1 MGLFERIFR
10 PKSEKEAEKNAR
22 ATFHALSA
30 YTPVFTSWG
39 GKIYESELVRAA
51 IDTRARHVSKLK
63 VETFGTAK
71 PSLQAQLKQG
81 PNAWQTWS
89 QFLYRT
95 STILDIHNTAF
106 IVPVMDKDL
115 NTTGF
120 FPVLPH
126 KVEIKEF
133 KGRLW
138 LRYEFSHGQHAAV
151 ELDRVAI
158 MTRFQYRDDFFGE
171 NNRALDET
179 MKLIHLNNEGIQ
191 EAVKNSATYRFMA
204 QLTNFSTASDLTK
217 ERKRFTEENL
227 RGDSD
232 DGGLLLFPSTYSN
245 IRQIESKPYTV
256 DEKQLELIRENVNNY
271 FGMND
276 EVLQNKAY
284 GDAWNA
290 YYEGAI
296 EPFAIQLSETMTKAA
311 YSERERALGSGIM
324 ATANR
329 LQYMSNAD
337 KLQVSAQM
345 ADRGIMTINEIRD
358 IWNLAPV
365 EGGDVRTLRGEYY
378 TVDEAGNLVRK
389 EEENN
394 GSADT

>member
-1 MGLFERIFR
+1 MALFDRIFR
-10 PKSEKEAEKNAR
+10 PKSEKEADRAAR
-22 ATFHALSA
+22 VTFHALSA

-39 GKIYESELVRAA
+39 GKIYESDLVRAA
-51 IDTRARHVSKLK
+51 IDARARHISKLK
-63 VETFGTAK
+63 VEAYGTAK
-71 PSLQAQLKQG
+71 PGLQAQLKRG

-115 NTTGF
+115 STTGF

-126 KVEIKEF
+126 RVEIKEY

-138 LRYEFSHGQHAAV
+138 LRYEFSHNQHAAV
-151 ELDRVAI
+151 EMDRCAI
-158 MTRFQYRDDFFGE
+158 MTRFQYANDFYGE
-171 NNRALDET
+171 NNAALNET
-179 MKLIHLNNEGIQ
+179 MQLIHLNNEGIG

-204 QLTNFSTASDLTK
+204 ELGNFSTATDLAK

-227 RGDSD
+227 RGGSD
-232 DGGLLLFPSTYSN
+232 DGGLLLFPSTYKN

-256 DEKQLELIRENVNNY
+256 DDKQMAQIRENVSNY
-271 FGMND
+271 FGINED
-276 EVLQNKAY
+276 ILQNKAI

-290 YYEGAI
+290 FYEGGI
-296 EPFAIQLSETMTKAA
+296 EPFAVQFSEVMTKAA
-311 YSERERALGSGIM
+311 FSENERARGSGIM

-345 ADRGIMTINEIRD
+345 ADRGLMTINEIRD
-358 IWNLAPV
+358 IWNLPPV
-365 EGGDVRTLRGEYY
+365 EGGDVRTIRGEYY
-378 TVDEAGNLVRK
+378 TVDENGNRT
-389 EEENN
+389 EE
-394 GSADT
+394 ADDGASE